1 MEEIEKVRERRKKK
15 KIKDYES
22 FFPFFLSTSTLFI
35 FLIENYKRRG
45 KIDLKTHKNKQKNER
60 VRSLSKITKFSYYLI
75 SFVSKIIMINKT
87 NGCS

>member
-1 MEEIEKVRERRKKK
+1 MEEIAKVREGRKKK
-15 KIKDYES
+15 KSRIMNL
-22 FFPFFLSTSTLFI
+22 FFSFLSTSTLFI

-75 SFVSKIIMINKT
+75 SFVSKIIMINET

>member
-1 MEEIEKVRERRKKK
+1 MEEIAKVREGRKKK
-15 KIKDYES
+15 KSRIMNL

-75 SFVSKIIMINKT
+75 SFVSKIIMINET